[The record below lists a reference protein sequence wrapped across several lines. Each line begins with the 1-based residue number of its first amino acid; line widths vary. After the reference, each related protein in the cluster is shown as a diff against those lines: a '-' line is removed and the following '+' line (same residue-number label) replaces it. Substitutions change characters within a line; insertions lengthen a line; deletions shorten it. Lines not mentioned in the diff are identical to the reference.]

1 MRKTI
6 DCLFVFSYGVGE
18 TRGVMDERPPSQVAA
33 SRLLLVLP
41 PPSPPLFP
49 ASNGRAGQSARTH
62 TLHAFV
68 IEVAGWLGG
77 GGKVLDCSHD
87 HNVGLDP

>member
-41 PPSPPLFP
+41 PLPLSP

-68 IEVAGWLGG
+68 IEVGG
-77 GGKVLDCSHD
+77 GL
-87 HNVGLDP
+87 